1 MTAGNSTYI
10 ARGNQRFHLF
20 RSKTFNIDNG
30 SGTTD
35 DDVIFSNL
43 PYALEIKS
51 VKVVYVEATDTTGA
65 GSATV
70 SLGTTAGG
78 VDTVAAT
85 ALEAAKAVGA
95 TTALTLVAAGAV
107 YAAGSALFARHTGV
121 ASTEAGQYYLQ
132 VRCLPRP

>member
-10 ARGNQRFHLF
+10 ARGNQRYGFF
-20 RSKTFNIDNG
+20 RSETFNIDNG
-30 SGTTD
+30 SGATV

-43 PYALEIKS
+43 AYAVEIKS
-51 VKVVYVEATDTTGA
+51 VKAVYVEATDTTGA
-65 GSATV
+65 AAATV

-78 VDTVAAT
+78 VDVVAAT

-95 TTALTLVAAGAV
+95 TTGYTIANGVIPAG
-107 YAAGSALFARHTGV
+107 GTLFARHTGV

-132 VRCLPRP
+132 IRYIARG

>member
-1 MTAGNSTYI
+1 MTTSKGTYI
-10 ARGNQRFHLF
+10 ARGNQRYRTF

-43 PYALEIKS
+43 GYAVEIKE
-51 VKVVYVEATDTTGA
+51 VRTVYVEATDTTGA
-65 GSATV
+65 ANATV
-70 SLGTTAGG
+70 AVGSTAGG
-78 VDTVAAT
+78 VDVVAAV

-95 TTALTLVAAGAV
+95 STALTVLAAGAV
-107 YAAGSALFARHTGV
+107 IASTGALFARHTGI

-132 VRCLPRP
+132 VRVLPRG